1 MRPHTE
7 GITMATFKQYDTKK
21 GKRWLFKHYIGTN
34 EETGKRE
41 SVLRRGFATKKE
53 ANLALSRLLL
63 EIEQG
68 GFKKN
73 KKYKYHEVATM
84 WLEQYKNTVKESTY
98 AKTLFYFEKHIL
110 PVFGNLYI
118 NNITASTCQKAINKW
133 HKKKYAMYKLWFNYT
148 SKIFEYAITLNII
161 DTNPTVR
168 VTIPKKMAIIQE
180 DDYSNFYNKEE
191 LQHFFKCLEADNRYM
206 QLTLFRILAFS
217 GIRVG
222 EALALN
228 WQDINFKESTIRIN
242 KTVSQGIHGKTLVQ
256 TPKTKTSIRTLS
268 IDPQTINILKTWRK
282 KQKEYYLM
290 CGINTLKPR
299 QLIFSNKNNTF
310 LESRSIVYLM
320 NSIVEK
326 HNLKRITTHGLRH
339 THCSLLFESG
349 ANLQDVKERLGHSDI
364 QTTMNIYTHVT
375 EKAKENTA
383 DKFAKYVNF

>member
-1 MRPHTE
+1 
-7 GITMATFKQYDTKK
+7 
-21 GKRWLFKHYIGTN
+21 
-34 EETGKRE
+34 
-41 SVLRRGFATKKE
+41 
-53 ANLALSRLLL
+53 
-63 EIEQG
+63 
-68 GFKKN
+68 
-73 KKYKYHEVATM
+73 
-84 WLEQYKNTVKESTY
+84 
-98 AKTLFYFEKHIL
+98 
-110 PVFGNLYI
+110 
-118 NNITASTCQKAINKW
+118 
-133 HKKKYAMYKLWFNYT
+133 
-148 SKIFEYAITLNII
+148 
-161 DTNPTVR
+161 
-168 VTIPKKMAIIQE
+168 MAIIQE

-268 IDPQTINILKTWRK
+268 IDPQTINILKTWRR

>member
-1 MRPHTE
+1 
-7 GITMATFKQYDTKK
+7 MATFRQYETKK

-68 GFKKN
+68 GLKKN

-161 DTNPTVR
+161 DINPTVR

-191 LQHFFKCLEADNRYM
+191 LQHFFKCLETDNRYM

-268 IDPQTINILKTWRK
+268 IDPQTISILKTWRK
-282 KQKEYYLM
+282 KQKEFYFM
-290 CGINTLKPR
+290 QGINTLKPT

>member
-1 MRPHTE
+1 
-7 GITMATFKQYDTKK
+7 MATFKQYSTKK

-68 GFKKN
+68 GLKKN

-98 AKTLFYFEKHIL
+98 AKIDLYFRVHII
-110 PVFGNLYI
+110 PIFGNLYI

-133 HKKKYAMYKLWFNYT
+133 HKKNTQYKIFFRYT
-148 SKIFEYAITLNII
+148 AKVFEYAITLNILN
-161 DTNPTVR
+161 TNPTTR
-168 VTIPKKMAIIQE
+168 VTIPKRMAKIQD
-180 DDYSNFYNKEE
+180 DDYTNFYNKEE

-206 QLTLFRILAFS
+206 PLTLFRVLAFT
-217 GIRVG
+217 GMRKG

-228 WQDINFKESTIRIN
+228 WQDINFKENTIRIN
-242 KTVSQGIHGKTLVQ
+242 KTLSKGLGKRMVIQ
-256 TPKTKTSIRTLS
+256 SPKTKTSIRTLS
-268 IDPQTINILKTWRK
+268 LDPQTVNVLKTWRK
-282 KQKEYYLM
+282 KQKEFYFM
-290 CGINTLKPR
+290 QGINTLKTS
-299 QLIFSNKNNTF
+299 QLVFSNKENNY
-310 LESRSIVYLM
+310 LDSRFSVYLM
-320 NSIVEK
+320 NSIAKK

-349 ANLQDVKERLGHSDI
+349 ASLQDVKERLGHSDI

>member
-68 GFKKN
+68 GLKKN

-161 DTNPTVR
+161 DINPTVR

-268 IDPQTINILKTWRK
+268 IDPQTISILKTWRK
-282 KQKEYYLM
+282 KQKEFYFM
-290 CGINTLKPR
+290 QGINTLKPT

>member
-1 MRPHTE
+1 
-7 GITMATFKQYDTKK
+7 MATFKQYSTKK

-41 SVLRRGFATKKE
+41 SVLRRGFSTKKE

-68 GFKKN
+68 GLKKN

-110 PVFGNLYI
+110 PIFGNLYI

-161 DTNPTVR
+161 DINPTVR

-268 IDPQTINILKTWRK
+268 IDPQTINILKTWRR

>member
-1 MRPHTE
+1 
-7 GITMATFKQYDTKK
+7 MATFKQYDTKK

-68 GFKKN
+68 GLKKN

-161 DTNPTVR
+161 DINPTVR

-268 IDPQTINILKTWRK
+268 IDPQTISILKTWRK
-282 KQKEYYLM
+282 KQKEFYFM
-290 CGINTLKPR
+290 QGINTLKPT

>member
-1 MRPHTE
+1 
-7 GITMATFKQYDTKK
+7 MATFKQYETKK

-34 EETGKRE
+34 KETGKRQ
-41 SVLRRGFATKKE
+41 SILRRGFSTKKE

-68 GFKKN
+68 GLKKN
-73 KKYKYHEVATM
+73 IQYKYHEVATM

-98 AKTLFYFEKHIL
+98 AKTLFYFKKHIL
-110 PVFGNLYI
+110 PAFGHLYI
-118 NNITASTCQKAINKW
+118 NNITASTCQKTINKW
-133 HKKKYAMYKLWFNYT
+133 HKKKYAMYKLWYRYT
-148 SKIFEYAITLNII
+148 SKVFEYAITLNII
-161 DTNPTVR
+161 DINPTIR

-180 DDYSNFYNKEE
+180 NNYSNFYNKEE
-191 LQHFFKCLEADNRYM
+191 LQHFFKCLEADDRYM
-206 QLTLFRILAFS
+206 PLTLFRLLAFS

-228 WQDINFKESTIRIN
+228 WQDINFKESTVRIN
-242 KTVSQGIHGKTLVQ
+242 KTVSQGINGKTLVQ

-268 IDPQTINILKTWRK
+268 IDTQTITILKTWRK

-290 CGINTLKPR
+290 QGINTLIPG

-310 LESRSIVYLM
+310 LESRSTVYLM

>member
-7 GITMATFKQYDTKK
+7 GLTMATFKQYETKK

-34 EETGKRE
+34 KETGKRQ
-41 SVLRRGFATKKE
+41 SILRRGFATKKE

-68 GFKKN
+68 GLKKN
-73 KKYKYHEVATM
+73 KHYKYHEVATM

-110 PVFGNLYI
+110 PIFGNLYI

-133 HKKKYAMYKLWFNYT
+133 HKQGYSMFRLWYRYT
-148 SKIFEYAITLNII
+148 SKVFTYAITLDIT
-161 DTNPTVR
+161 DKNPTIK
-168 VTIPKKMAIIQE
+168 VTIPKRLATVQD
-180 DDYSNFYNKEE
+180 DDYTNFYNKEE

-206 QLTLFRILAFS
+206 PLTLFRLLAFS
-217 GIRVG
+217 GMRKG

-242 KTVSQGIHGKTLVQ
+242 KTLSKGINDRIILQ

-268 IDPQTINILKTWRK
+268 IDPQTISILKTWRK
-282 KQKEYYLM
+282 KQKEFYFM
-290 CGINTLKPR
+290 QGINTLKPT

>member
-1 MRPHTE
+1 
-7 GITMATFKQYDTKK
+7 MATFRQYDTKK

-41 SVLRRGFATKKE
+41 SILRRGFSTKKE

-68 GFKKN
+68 GLKKN
-73 KKYKYHEVATM
+73 RKYKYHEVAAM

-98 AKTLFYFEKHIL
+98 AKIDLYFRVHIL
-110 PVFGNLYI
+110 PIFGNLYI

-133 HKKKYAMYKLWFNYT
+133 YKKNTQYKIFFRYT
-148 SKIFEYAITLNII
+148 SKVFEYAITLNII
-161 DTNPTVR
+161 NINPTNR
-168 VTIPKKMAIIQE
+168 VTIPKRLAKVQD
-180 DDYSNFYNKEE
+180 DDYTNFYNKEE
-191 LQHFFKCLEADNRYM
+191 LQHFFKCLEADNRHM
-206 QLTLFRILAFS
+206 PLTFFRLLAFT
-217 GIRVG
+217 GMRKG
-222 EALALN
+222 EVLALA
-228 WQDINFKESTIRIN
+228 WQDINFKEGTIRIN
-242 KTVSQGIHGKTLVQ
+242 KTLAKGLGKRMVIQ

-268 IDPQTINILKTWRK
+268 VDPQTTSILKTWRK
-282 KQKEYYLM
+282 TQKELYFM
-290 CGINTLKPR
+290 QGINTLSPK
-299 QLIFSNKNNTF
+299 QLVFSNKENSY
-310 LESRSIVYLM
+310 LDSRFSVYLM
-320 NSIVEK
+320 NSIAKK

-349 ANLQDVKERLGHSDI
+349 ASLQDVKERLGHSDI

>member
-1 MRPHTE
+1 
-7 GITMATFKQYDTKK
+7 MATFKQYDTKK